1 MSWSSGRMIFSATL
15 ALALALTAGAI
26 LWSCA
31 PVEETSE
38 SSVAAKEELGAK
50 AEASQSVSSSSAPP
64 DRSGDHAREELD
76 TVSEGRDDKGVSTPT
91 AQDEVETN
99 MLTTMDIN
107 GVTFSVQL
115 ADNDTAH
122 AFAARLPMELSMEEL
137 NGNEKYCY
145 LDEPLPSN
153 AEAIGHIEA
162 GDVMLYGDS
171 CIVVFYESHDTSY
184 SYARIGAV
192 ENPEDLAAAVGSG
205 PVDVRFE

>member
-1 MSWSSGRMIFSATL
+1 MSWSSGRMIFSA
-15 ALALALTAGAI
+15 ALALAFALTSGAI

-31 PVEETSE
+31 PAEETSE
-38 SSVAAKEELGAK
+38 SSVAAKEELRAE
-50 AEASQSVSSSSAPP
+50 AEASQSASSSSAPS
-64 DRSGDHAREELD
+64 DRSGDPVREESGV
-76 TVSEGRDDKGVSTPT
+76 VSEGRDDKGISAPI
-91 AQDEVETN
+91 AQDEVKTN
-99 MLTTMDIN
+99 MLKTMDIN
-107 GVTFSVQL
+107 GATFSVQL

-122 AFAARLPMELSMEEL
+122 AFAARLPVELSMEEL

-171 CIVVFYESHDTSY
+171 CIVVFYDSYDTSY
-184 SYARIGAV
+184 SYTRIGAV

-205 PVDVRFE
+205 PIDVRFE